1 MTTLTKEITTEEAE
15 QRTNDHKRDFSRLER
30 GWVRLGRDVEESVRL
45 GVPGKL
51 GKTMRTWLADTFEES
66 ASHIFRSLQSYRALK
81 GVDEATLLAIPE
93 ANAHELVKLTEKDRR
108 DPQIV
113 SQAVSQKP
121 KDFKETVA
129 KIRAQKYGITPSEWR
144 TFALRCPK
152 DVHELLMAA
161 QQRAAEVLSI
171 DLEDEEKRPVNLIT
185 IWEGIA
191 QMVIDSKLLKAE
203 MIGDADANAS
213 D

>member
-1 MTTLTKEITTEEAE
+1 MTNLTKEITRDEAE
-15 QRTNDHKRDFSRLER
+15 QRTADHKRDFSRLER

-51 GKTMRTWLADTFEES
+51 GKTMRAWLADTFEES

-129 KIRAQKYGITPSEWR
+129 KIRAQKYGITPDKWK
-144 TFALRCPK
+144 TFAVRVPEAVYDALI
-152 DVHELLMAA
+152 AA
-161 QQRAAEVLSI
+161 QDKMATVLDVDLSDDEHRAARLVTVWEAMAQL
-171 DLEDEEKRPVNLIT
+171 VNLT
-185 IWEGIA
+185 DEARLKLETEG
-191 QMVIDSKLLKAE
+191 Q
-203 MIGDADANAS
+203 
-213 D
+213 